1 MSYTITQESF
11 DSLASCW
18 SDASHGLKWS
28 SVFVLPVWQKV
39 WWQEFRP
46 DGELYLGAVRE
57 DERIIGIAPL
67 IVKDGTA
74 SIVGSTDVC
83 DYLDFVIAPE
93 KGKAFSNTLL
103 DDLRQKGI
111 SQLDLHSLRPDSTV
125 FSHLI
130 DIAQNRRYGVNRQL
144 EDVSVELELPTSWEE
159 YLRILN
165 AKQRHEVR
173 RKLRRL
179 MEAGRVEYHTV
190 EDSEAV
196 PEAMDTFLQM
206 FTESRMD
213 KADFLT
219 DRRESFFR
227 SLADAMAE
235 AGLLRLGILE
245 LDSMPTA
252 MILSFDYN
260 GCIYLYNSGFD
271 REYDSLSVGLLSKV
285 LCIKESIEE
294 GKTRFDFLKGDEIYK
309 YRLGGKEIPLYSC
322 QLDIN

>member
-18 SDASHGLKWS
+18 SDVSHGLKWS

-46 DGELYLGAVRE
+46 AGELYLGAVRE
-57 DERIIGIAPL
+57 DGRIIGIAPL

-103 DDLRQKGI
+103 DDLRRKGI

-130 DIAQNRRYGVNRQL
+130 DIAQNRGYGVNRQL

-179 MEAGRVEYHTV
+179 MEAGRVEYHTI

-196 PEAMDTFLQM
+196 PEAMDTFIKM
-206 FTESRMD
+206 FTESRPD

-219 DRRESFFR
+219 GQMESFFR
-227 SLADAMAE
+227 SLADAMAK
-235 AGLLRLGILE
+235 AGLLRLGVLE

-252 MILSFDYN
+252 MIMSFDYN

-285 LCIKESIEE
+285 LCIKKSIEE

-322 QLDIN
+322 RLDIN